1 MAANTIEEVL
11 AQLQTIITDSERNN
25 DRTGYFAAL
34 YYKVTA
40 AVKAGIATNQFEN
53 GPRMEM
59 LDVLFANRYLTA
71 LDQWK
76 KGQPLSGCWAVA
88 FEATKRRSYLF
99 LQHLLLGMNA
109 HINLDLGIAAVECV
123 KAQAAAK
130 AGADATVPAATGGNA
145 AMQTIQSDFNAINAI
160 IGSLTYE
167 VTNDIN
173 RVSPLMSL
181 LGLHADNTESL
192 LVQFSIT
199 NARDGAWCFA
209 EELGQKTSTA
219 DVDACIAAR
228 DQDITAL
235 GRAVIVGKGMI
246 GLTLWI
252 IHLFEWKRPARIV
265 RALYGSK
272 RTFIKAAGLAAAGK
286 APGGAGAA
294 AGKAAGTAG
303 AAARRP
309 SHIDM

>member
-1 MAANTIEEVL
+1 MAASSIDGVL
-11 AQLQTIITDSERNN
+11 AELQQIIDESEKAG

-40 AVKAGIATNQFEN
+40 AVKAGIVAGQFEN
-53 GPRMEM
+53 GPRMEK

-88 FEATKRRSYLF
+88 FRAVKGRSYLF

-123 KAQAAAK
+123 GGQAGGAPVGAEAM
-130 AGADATVPAATGGNA
+130 AGI
-145 AMQTIQSDFNAINAI
+145 QTDFNSINAI

-167 VTNDIN
+167 VTNEIN
-173 RVSPLMSL
+173 RISPLMSL
-181 LGLHADNTESL
+181 LGLHANNTESL
-192 LVQFSIT
+192 LVQFSIS

-209 EELGQKTSTA
+209 EELGKKTGSDYTT
-219 DVDACIAAR
+219 CIAGR
-228 DQDITAL
+228 DHDITQLAQAL
-235 GRAVIVGKGMI
+235 IVSKGLI
-246 GLTLWI
+246 GITLWI
-252 IHLFEWKRPARIV
+252 IHLFEWKNPARII

-272 RTFIKAAGLAAAGK
+272 KTFIKAAGLPAA
-286 APGGAGAA
+286 
-294 AGKAAGTAG
+294 TV
-303 AAARRP
+303 
-309 SHIDM
+309 